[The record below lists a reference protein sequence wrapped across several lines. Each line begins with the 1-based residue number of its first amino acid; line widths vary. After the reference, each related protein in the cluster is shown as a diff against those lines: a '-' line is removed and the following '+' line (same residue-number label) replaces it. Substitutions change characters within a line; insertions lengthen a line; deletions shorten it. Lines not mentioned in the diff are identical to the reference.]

1 MENGM
6 LIGNNGK
13 KSLPDTLP
21 NLYHGKKDAYAGE
34 KAVVFN
40 KNICYNCKNIP
51 KGKNEGIES

>member
-21 NLYHGKKDAYAGE
+21 NLYHGKKDAY
-34 KAVVFN
+34 VN
-40 KNICYNCKNIP
+40 
-51 KGKNEGIES
+51 GIQVDFSTQWGNL

>member
-21 NLYHGKKDAYAGE
+21 NLYHGKKDAYMANGLPCF
-34 KAVVFN
+34 A
-40 KNICYNCKNIP
+40 
-51 KGKNEGIES
+51 IEIVL